1 MIRHKNKRCFTIM
14 ILPHTEEAT
23 FSLRIPLFMI
33 QTAVALFVF
42 GFFGFGVLGYYYLK
56 TAAEA
61 QETAELRQINRAQQE
76 EIDAL
81 AVESQRVLA
90 QMNELDKMIYSVKEK
105 IDEEASE
112 VMDNPIE
119 VSFTDPDQAA
129 AESSGLYNHS
139 NSINSASSSS
149 AYLLAQSGFKEHE
162 LSYGS
167 RSSTGRVLD
176 RAANN
181 IAMLHDIVPERS
193 EALDDF
199 GAYIE
204 QIEEKVE
211 QIKEKAAQTDF
222 KPQIWPARGRITSG
236 FGTREIPYTGGYQF
250 HSGVD
255 IAGSHGSSVWASA
268 SGKVTYS
275 GYRGSLGNLLIIDHG
290 NGYETYYAHLD
301 GFAAKTGEEVEKGQT
316 IGYMGRT
323 GRTTGTHL
331 HYEVHH
337 SGSPV
342 NPRRYMDRH

>member
-1 MIRHKNKRCFTIM
+1 MIWHKNKRCFTIM

-33 QTAVALFVF
+33 QAAVALLVL
-42 GFFGFGVLGYYYLK
+42 GFFGFGALGYCYLK

-61 QETAELRQINRAQQE
+61 QETVELRQINRAQQE

-81 AVESQRVLA
+81 AVETQRVLE
-90 QMNELDKMIYSVKEK
+90 QMNELDKMIYSVREK
-105 IDEEASE
+105 INEEALE
-112 VMDNPIE
+112 VMDNPEVE
-119 VSFTDPDQAA
+119 VSFTEPVQAA
-129 AESSGLYNHS
+129 AESYGLSSPS

-149 AYLLAQSGFKEHE
+149 AHLLAQSGFKEHE
-162 LSYGS
+162 LTYAS
-167 RSSTGRVLD
+167 RSTTGRVID

-181 IAMLHDIVPERS
+181 IAVLHDIVPERS
-193 EALDDF
+193 DTLDDF
-199 GAYIE
+199 EAYIG

-211 QIKEKAAQTDF
+211 QIDS

-236 FGTREIPYTGGYQF
+236 FGTREVPYTSGYQF

-268 SGKVTYS
+268 NGKVTYS
-275 GYRGSLGNLLIIDHG
+275 GYRGSLGNLLIVDHG
-290 NGYETYYAHLD
+290 NGYETYYAHLN
-301 GFAAKTGEEVEKGQT
+301 GFAVKTGEDVEKGQT

-337 SGSPV
+337 GGSPV
-342 NPRRYMDRH
+342 NPRRYMDKH